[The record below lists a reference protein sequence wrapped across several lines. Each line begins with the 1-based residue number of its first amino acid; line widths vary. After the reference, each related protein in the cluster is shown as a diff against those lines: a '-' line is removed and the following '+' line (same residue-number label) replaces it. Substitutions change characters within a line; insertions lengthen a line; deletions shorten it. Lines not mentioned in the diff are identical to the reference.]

1 MARFQP
7 AASFDELVA
16 AAAEPGYVDV
26 AGKVVKIARRSNN
39 DDTGGYDKSLR
50 VTVDDRGVV
59 AETTDYAGHI
69 IEWGKEG
76 QAPQA
81 PIRKGAT
88 DAGRF
93 EPK

>member
-1 MARFQP
+1 MARFEP
-7 AASFDELVA
+7 ARNFDELVD

-26 AGKVVKIARRSNN
+26 AGEVVKVARRSNN

-69 IEWGKEG
+69 IEWGKDG

-81 PIRKGAT
+81 PIRTGAT
-88 DAGRF
+88 EAGRF
-93 EPK
+93 EPS

>member
-1 MARFQP
+1 MTRFQP
-7 AASFDELVA
+7 AANLDALLEDASKAGRVEVA
-16 AAAEPGYVDV
+16 AE
-26 AGKVVKIARRSNN
+26 VVKVAKRSNN

-81 PIRKGAT
+81 PIRTGASES
-88 DAGRF
+88 GRF
-93 EPK
+93 DPA